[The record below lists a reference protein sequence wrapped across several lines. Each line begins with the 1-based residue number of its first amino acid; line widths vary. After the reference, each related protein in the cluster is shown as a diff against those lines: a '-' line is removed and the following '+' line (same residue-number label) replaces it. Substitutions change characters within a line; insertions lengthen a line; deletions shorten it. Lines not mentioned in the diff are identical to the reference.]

1 MDPLELG
8 KLFVKTVV
16 RMFYETEHIVVVDA
30 LVFHG
35 ALNMPDL
42 VLVLDM
48 GKSTKQV
55 SKYVG
60 KLREAGLI
68 SGFSRQETRE
78 GALKS
83 ITRDYYYIDYRRA
96 IDAVKFRIH
105 KVDSRIKLDAKPTT
119 EKFEYV
125 CKNVGCESQYT
136 QIEVLDSID
145 PMGRESGF
153 LCKKCLRPLIYLGDD
168 EGPEPENDDTPA
180 KFNKQFKPILDLM
193 QQIDTV
199 TIPHIEGKDA
209 VEAAIELPR
218 DKEINPGA
226 KHEVVQETTIR
237 PTAVKGTNTV
247 VEKIEVQIASSLE
260 YNEAAR
266 AAEKAR
272 QEKIAAQNQ
281 LPSWHV
287 KSTVEKSQDSSA
299 ATPTTATNGTDT
311 PTIKAE
317 TVNVKLDPAG
327 NLDDVFAQLAAER
340 AKQEAEDDDDDEEED
355 DEFEDAMIETAP
367 ESKRVKVESSAAP
380 TPTSAATPAISTG
393 DGGDESDEDEF
404 EDVN

>member
-1 MDPLELG
+1 ME
-8 KLFVKTVV
+8 F
-16 RMFYETEHIVVVDA
+16 A
-30 LVFHG
+30 
-35 ALNMPDL
+35 
-42 VLVLDM
+42 
-48 GKSTKQV
+48 
-55 SKYVG
+55 
-60 KLREAGLI
+60 
-68 SGFSRQETRE
+68 
-78 GALKS
+78 
-83 ITRDYYYIDYRRA
+83 
-96 IDAVKFRIH
+96 
-105 KVDSRIKLDAKPTT
+105 
-119 EKFEYV
+119 
-125 CKNVGCESQYT
+125 CKNIGCESQYT

-145 PMGRESGF
+145 PLGQESGF

-168 EGPEPENDDTPA
+168 EGPELDSDDTPA

-209 VEAAIELPR
+209 IEGAVELPR
-218 DKEINPGA
+218 DKETNPGA
-226 KHEVVQETTIR
+226 KHEVVQETAVR

-247 VEKIEVQIASSLE
+247 VEKIEVQIASSSE

-281 LPSWHV
+281 LPTWHV
-287 KSTVEKSQDSSA
+287 KSTVDKSQESKSA
-299 ATPTTATNGTDT
+299 KPTTVLNGADT

-317 TVNVKLDPAG
+317 MVDVKPDPAG

-340 AKQEAEDDDDDEEED
+340 AKQEEEDDDEEEEEED
-355 DEFEDAMIETAP
+355 DEDEFEDAMVPAP
-367 ESKRVKVESSAAP
+367 DAKRVKLESSAAP
-380 TPTSAATPAISTG
+380 TPTNATTPAISTG